1 MLTRPDKLKLHTLLG
16 NYPNVIAL
24 KDGRVKSDLIEFD
37 FPDFPVPNRGFKPM
51 VREHKFDC
59 GELAIVT
66 FLQAKSYGLPYVLI
80 PATVLG
86 RGQLHTVAY
95 NSERGPMKPSDLN
108 GKKFGVRSYTQTT
121 GIWVRGILAED
132 YGVDWSK
139 VQIITMEDPHVAQ
152 YKDPSFVI
160 RAPESKQLPQM
171 LIDGEVDAALLGDKF
186 PDPRFK
192 TLVPDAEAAN
202 RKWAET
208 HGGVPVNHMLV
219 VRDSIAKSRPEVVE
233 EIFRV
238 FRDARQADTASPKG
252 ALDPYRFGVEANR
265 QALERVIDYS
275 FKQQMIS
282 RKFTVDELFDDVTR
296 KLGA

>member
-1 MLTRPDKLKLHTLLG
+1 MLTRPDKVKLHTLLG
-16 NYPNVIAL
+16 SYPNVIAL
-24 KDGRVKSDLIEFD
+24 KDGRVKSDLVEFE
-37 FPDFPVPNRGFKPM
+37 FPDFPVPNKGFKPL
-51 VREHKFDC
+51 VREHRFDL

-66 FLQAKSYGLPYVLI
+66 FLQAKSFGLPYVLI
-80 PATVLG
+80 PATVMG

-95 NSERGPMKPSDLN
+95 NSERGVTKPSDLN
-108 GKKFGVRSYTQTT
+108 GKRFGVRSYTQTT

-152 YKDPSFVI
+152 YKDPPFVQ

-171 LIDGEVDAALLGDKF
+171 LIDGEVEAALIGEKF

-192 TLVPDAEAAN
+192 TLVPDAQNAN

-208 HGGVPVNHMLV
+208 HGGIPVNHMLV
-219 VRDSIAKSRPEVVE
+219 VREQIAQSRPDVVKEV
-233 EIFRV
+233 FRL
-238 FRDARQADTASPKG
+238 FRDARQADSASKG

-265 QALERVIDYS
+265 ASLERIIDYS
-275 FKQQMIS
+275 YRQQMIP

-296 KLGA
+296 TLGA